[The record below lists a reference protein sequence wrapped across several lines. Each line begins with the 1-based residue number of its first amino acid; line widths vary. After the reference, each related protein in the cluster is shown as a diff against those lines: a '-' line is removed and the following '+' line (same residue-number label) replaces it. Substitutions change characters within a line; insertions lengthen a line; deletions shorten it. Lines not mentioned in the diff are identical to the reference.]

1 MPQLED
7 KWQHDT
13 WFDDLLKADKLHEK
27 ISLNE
32 LRCILVDFIKE
43 VKDKH
48 DIQYVVCP
56 FLKMI
61 QFLHQV
67 FALMVCNYI
76 M

>member
-43 VKDKH
+43 VKDKY
-48 DIQYVVCP
+48 DIQYVVYP
-56 FLKMI
+56 FFKMMQCL
-61 QFLHQV
+61 QFFFFCFNGL
-67 FALMVCNYI
+67 
-76 M
+76 